1 MTTKPE
7 YKTETIR
14 DEKLIFQS
22 RNSIMK
28 YEKILSQKTE
38 IFILLKKKQL
48 PLHYLSFK
56 KICSLSNTFDVENI
70 RFTLYI
76 DETEKT
82 RPIEQFEIKK
92 DEIVIPDYSSS
103 YRPID
108 MNLESTQDTGKSKE
122 QVNTAVFVLNKT
134 NYKAIRVYR
143 CIYPLFFLFGVLRIL
158 HLFFLSKHNEEIN
171 FNKYVIGNFF
181 LIIFIFGTGIYGM
194 YQMRNWY
201 IKHFKFLNL
210 TIAINVLLSCFLFY
224 LPLNGNISGE
234 KEYNYINENKLSHIL
249 FYVFLTILNAL
260 AIIFNYYIKNEY
272 VRYLGDKIQESKLV
286 MK

>member
-1 MTTKPE
+1 MTTKQE
-7 YKTETIR
+7 YKTEVIR

-22 RNSIMK
+22 PNSIIK
-28 YEKILSQKTE
+28 YEKILAQKPKV
-38 IFILLKKKQL
+38 FILLKKKQL
-48 PLHYLSFK
+48 ALHYLSFK
-56 KICSLSNTFDVENI
+56 KICLLLNIIEVENI

-76 DETEKT
+76 DETEKA

-92 DEIVIPDYSSS
+92 EEIIIPDYSSS

-108 MNLESTQDTGKSKE
+108 TNPGSIQDTTKTKE
-122 QVNTAVFVLNKT
+122 VNAAVFVLNKT

-158 HLFFLSKHNEEIN
+158 HLFFLSKHNEEIS
-171 FNKYVIGNFF
+171 FNKYIIGNFL
-181 LIIFIFGTGIYGM
+181 LIIFIFGTGIYGI

-201 IKHFKFLNL
+201 LTHFKYLNL
-210 TIAINVLLSCFLFY
+210 TIAINILLSCFCFY
-224 LPLNGNISGE
+224 LPLNEKIAGE
-234 KEYNYINENKLSHIL
+234 KEHIYIKENKLFHIL
-249 FYVFLTILNAL
+249 FYVFLTILNVL

-272 VRYLGDKIQESKLV
+272 VRYLGGKIQESKLV